1 GPLARRGREG
11 ARGAGPRRGARARG
25 CGRARGAHHARARV
39 PPGRARRRPPRDV
52 RRGRAHGAG
61 EPRARPRRE
70 RPPARRGA
78 AGGLPGHGPRGRGRG
93 CPARDAR
100 RGGGRGVKIGLE
112 VHVYLA
118 TRCKLFCRCRADF
131 LASPRPNAR
140 ICPICSGQPGA
151 KPLAPNAAAFE
162 SGVRLARALG
172 MDLRP
177 RARVM
182 RKHYFYPDSPANYQR
197 TGEPV
202 ATGGSLAGVPLT
214 ELHVEEDP
222 GAYDAEAGLV
232 DYDRAGAPLV
242 ELVTEPAIRDP
253 AHARRFLQELRLVLG
268 YLGVHRDAA
277 GLKADCNASL
287 AGGARVE
294 VKNVHGARNV
304 ERALE
309 AEIARQRGVI
319 ASGGAVL
326 RETRGF
332 DDATGRTV
340 ALREKETEADYRHLP
355 DPDVAP
361 VDLAALARRLA
372 PEEAPLARRARL
384 AALAGVDEA
393 AASVLVEERALAD
406 AFERA
411 AALAPPALAFGFVAR
426 DVRAEIE
433 YRKTPLTEALV
444 SPEDVALLV
453 EALGAARITPQVATR
468 LLRQGFDRGGL
479 AGALAE
485 EAGRSGPAEGALA
498 AAAREAMAANPK
510 AVADWRAGKATAV
523 NFLVGQAMRRLAG
536 RADAN
541 ALRAAVEAALRE

>member
-1 GPLARRGREG
+1 M
-11 ARGAGPRRGARARG
+11 
-25 CGRARGAHHARARV
+25 
-39 PPGRARRRPPRDV
+39 
-52 RRGRAHGAG
+52 
-61 EPRARPRRE
+61 
-70 RPPARRGA
+70 
-78 AGGLPGHGPRGRGRG
+78 
-93 CPARDAR
+93 
-100 RGGGRGVKIGLE
+100 KIGLE

-541 ALRAAVEAALRE
+541 ALRAAVEAALRESD